1 MPRPVPRPA
10 IRALVTRYAVAWAY
24 LAGVTIAGVTYL
36 LLPGAGQAAVM
47 RWASTNVHNL
57 HQNPV
62 GCLVAS
68 AFFPSGSIGAWPLL
82 IALALFGA
90 NRALGN
96 WRTVVVLVT
105 GHVLG
110 TLVSEGIV
118 AYRVRHGLLPV
129 SDNRILD
136 VGPSYVVVAA
146 IMVALLYGSWW
157 ARVAAAADLAI
168 LVFIGQIFAGLS
180 TLQVAAVGHLTALLA
195 GTVAGGLLAWQRRRT
210 PRVQPAGSAR

>member
-1 MPRPVPRPA
+1 MTG
-10 IRALVTRYAVAWAY
+10 IRARALFTRYAIAWVY
-24 LAGVTIAGVTYL
+24 LGCFLLAGLVYAA
-36 LLPGAGQAAVM
+36 LPGPGRHAVLW
-47 RWASTNVHNL
+47 WASTDVVNL
-57 HQNPV
+57 HHHPA
-62 GCLVAS
+62 GCLLLS
-68 AFFPSGSIGAWPLL
+68 AFVTSDNWYAWPLL

-96 WRTVVVLVT
+96 WRTAVVLVT

-168 LVFIGQIFAGLS
+168 LVFAGHIFAGLS
-180 TLQVAAVGHLTALLA
+180 TLQVAAVGHATALLA
-195 GTVAGGLLAWQRRRT
+195 GAVAGGLLAWQRRRT